1 MLPRLKNFAH
11 LLINLKS
18 SLNISLGEPAP
29 GALEKSTGIIA
40 IFTFPV
46 EEFQGRGGNPFAP
59 PPNEFLVS
67 RRAQVARG
75 AEADFQLSLLDTCG
89 GSVSGELTWVDLI
102 WFEVLASSAEAVV
115 VPVNA
120 VASVKNKLS
129 VI

>member
-1 MLPRLKNFAH
+1 M
-11 LLINLKS
+11 S
-18 SLNISLGEPAP
+18 SLNISSGEPAP

-40 IFTFPV
+40 MFTFPV

-75 AEADFQLSLLDTCG
+75 EERAFQLSLLDTRG
-89 GSVSGELTWVDLI
+89 GSVSGELTWVDLN
-102 WFEVLASSAEAVV
+102 WFEVFSSFADAVV
-115 VPVNA
+115 VPLNA
-120 VASVKNKLS
+120 VASAKNKLS